1 MFIRFFVNLFKY
13 FLFQLTRYFN
23 YLTDFKPQ
31 EKDFY
36 ISGHYEPVFDELEVE
51 DISNV
56 QGEIPKDIS
65 GSKNSTSNL
74 SIH

>member
-1 MFIRFFVNLFKY
+1 MFNLLKY
-13 FLFQLTRYFN
+13 FLFQLTRFLN
-23 YLTDFKPQ
+23 YLTNFKAP

-51 DISNV
+51 DISSV

-65 GSKNSTSNL
+65 GS
-74 SIH
+74 